1 VGVNLRNWFLRWIDR
16 SQKGETRELR
26 VVLDKTSFAR
36 FERLRTRVLRV
47 DDAKLIDLALK
58 CLEKKIAT
66 TEHRLA
72 RQNRPPSGERLKL
85 QQRLDNVTDAYPS
98 TYAEGDRRHN
108 EKGASRSA
116 KKREEN
122 HIDETKIGG

>member
-1 VGVNLRNWFLRWIDR
+1 MGVHLKSWFLRWKHKG
-16 SQKGETRELR
+16 QKAETRELR

-58 CLEKKIAT
+58 CLEKKIAI
-66 TEHRLA
+66 TEHRLS
-72 RQNRPPSGERLKL
+72 RRKQPQHSERLKP
-85 QQRLDNVTDAYPS
+85 QQRVDNVTDADPS

-108 EKGASRSA
+108 EKGASLSA
-116 KKREEN
+116 KREGRES
-122 HIDETKIGG
+122 HR